1 MDVINSSDNP
11 PCGSTQCKVTLG
23 MHVFNHFKDSFEQS
37 CGSEKKEE
45 ADSQKVL
52 IRNPFLAML
61 EFGFFWWFE
70 YLWVPNK
77 GAYPVPSEKPKGNH
91 NLRNPLCF
99 ISRAFAGGRSFHS
112 GAVAVIFAEAGDLFM
127 TWICRFLC
135 GSLLASKQHDL
146 TYIWRSR
153 GLSWAAWTVCG
164 EISLICAVWDKVE
177 AQKYIRGCR

>member
-1 MDVINSSDNP
+1 MWLTALITLRVGQLNAKSLLACVFLITSRTLLN
-11 PCGSTQCKVTLG
+11 KVAA
-23 MHVFNHFKDSFEQS
+23 Q
-37 CGSEKKEE
+37 EKKEE
-45 ADSQKVL
+45 ADGQKVL

-91 NLRNPLCF
+91 NLRNPQCF

-164 EISLICAVWDKVE
+164 EISLICAVCDKVE